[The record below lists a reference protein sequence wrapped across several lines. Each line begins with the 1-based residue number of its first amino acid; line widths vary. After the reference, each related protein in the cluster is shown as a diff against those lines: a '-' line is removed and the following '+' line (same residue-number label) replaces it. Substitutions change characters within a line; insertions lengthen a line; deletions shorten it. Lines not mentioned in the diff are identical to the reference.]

1 LEFILLLLI
10 ITGWGQS
17 GKVILQVSISVFS
30 ASVKKFFGQRW
41 LSTPRKKLAH
51 TPMADILSRPRLRFS
66 TTDSLSVPAVRL
78 YYTTSIVCTIV
89 RKWYT
94 NVMICS

>member
-10 ITGWGQS
+10 ITGWGQWAKSFCKLAYQFFRPLSKNFS
-17 GKVILQVSISVFS
+17 GKDGS
-30 ASVKKFFGQRW
+30 APPG
-41 LSTPRKKLAH
+41 KKLAH